1 MSLAAPVENTT
12 WKDGPL
18 SKRLLRAF
26 TDESAGEPA
35 DRPPFW
41 FLRQAGR
48 YLPEYQ
54 RLRRGTPDFLSFCY
68 TPELCIEAALQPLR
82 RYRMDAAILFSDIL
96 IIPDALGRSVRFVE
110 GQGPVLEPL
119 RLGDEIP
126 SLDAGRLDARLSP
139 VYAAVSGLARA
150 IPTETALIGF
160 AGAPWTLA
168 LYMIEGQGG
177 TGGERAR
184 AWAWRE
190 PDSFAR
196 LMSVLV
202 DAVSH
207 CLCRQIDHGAEV
219 VQLFDSW
226 AGLLPETQFRDLVIA
241 PTAAIVTR
249 LKAHAPGVPV
259 IGFPR
264 ACGILYEE
272 YARQTGV
279 DAVGLDAGVP
289 AEWAARVLKPGCTLQ
304 GNLDN
309 LLAVAGGAALEAET
323 RRILRVLGP
332 NRFIFNLGHGVLPDT
347 PPEHIERIA
356 ELVRTASP

>member
-1 MSLAAPVENTT
+1 MSAAATVENATR
-12 WKDGPL
+12 KDDPL

-26 TDESAGEPA
+26 TDEPA

-54 RLRRGTPDFLSFCY
+54 RLRRESPNFLSFCY
-68 TPELCIEAALQPLR
+68 TPALCIEAAMQPLR

-96 IIPDALGRSVRFVE
+96 VVPDALGRSVRFVE

-119 RLGDEIP
+119 RHADEIP
-126 SLDAGRLDARLSP
+126 VLDITRLDERLDP
-139 VYAAVSGLARA
+139 VYAAVSGLAKA
-150 IPTETALIGF
+150 IPGETGLIGF

-177 TGGERAR
+177 TAGERAR

-190 PDSFAR
+190 PESFGR

-202 DAVSH
+202 DAIAH

-226 AGLLPETQFRDLVIA
+226 AGLLAETQFRGLVIA
-241 PTAAIVTR
+241 PTAAIVSR
-249 LKAHAPGVPV
+249 LKAHAPEVPI

-264 ACGILYEE
+264 AAGILYQTYVRE
-272 YARQTGV
+272 TGV

-289 AEWAARVLKPGCTLQ
+289 AEWAASALKPGCTLQ

-309 LLAVAGGAALEAET
+309 LLAVAGGDALEAET
-323 RRILRVLGP
+323 QRILSILGP
-332 NRFIFNLGHGVLPDT
+332 DRFIFNLGHGVLPDT
-347 PPEHIERIA
+347 PPEHIGRIA
-356 ELVRTASP
+356 ELVRTWVRP

>member
-1 MSLAAPVENTT
+1 M
-12 WKDGPL
+12 

-26 TDESAGEPA
+26 TDEPV

-54 RLRRGTPDFLSFCY
+54 QLRRGTPNFLTFCY
-68 TPELCIEAALQPLR
+68 TPELCIEAVMQPLR
-82 RYRMDAAILFSDIL
+82 RYGMDAAILFSDIL
-96 IIPDALGRSVRFVE
+96 VIPDALGRSVRFVE

-119 RLGDEIP
+119 RRADEIP
-126 SLDAGRLDARLSP
+126 AFDRSQLDERLAP
-139 VYAAVSGLARA
+139 VYAAVAGLFRTLPA
-150 IPTETALIGF
+150 ETTLIGF

-177 TGGERAR
+177 TAGERAR

-190 PDSFAR
+190 PDTFGR
-196 LMSVLV
+196 LVSVLV

-226 AGLLPETQFRDLVIA
+226 AGLLPETQFRNLVIA
-241 PTAAIVTR
+241 PTAAIVRR
-249 LKAHAPGVPV
+249 LKKHAPRVSI

-264 ACGILYEE
+264 AAGVLYEA
-272 YARQTGV
+272 YAHETGV

-289 AEWAARVLKPGCTLQ
+289 AEWAATVLKPGCTLQ

-309 LLAVAGGAALEAET
+309 LLAVAGGEALEAET
-323 RRILRVLGP
+323 RRILRTLGP
-332 NRFIFNLGHGVLPDT
+332 DRFIFNLGHGVLPDT
-347 PPEHIERIA
+347 PPEHIACIA
-356 ELVRTASP
+356 DLVRGWARQ

>member
-1 MSLAAPVENTT
+1 MSATARVENATR
-12 WKDGPL
+12 KDDPL

-26 TDESAGEPA
+26 TDEQAE
-35 DRPPFW
+35 RPPFW

-54 RLRRGTPDFLSFCY
+54 KLRRGTPDFLSFCY
-68 TPELCIEAALQPLR
+68 TPELCVEAALQPLR
-82 RYRMDAAILFSDIL
+82 RYHMDAAILFSDIL

-119 RLGDEIP
+119 RRAEEIEG
-126 SLDAGRLDARLSP
+126 LDVRRLDDRLAP
-139 VYAAVSGLARA
+139 VYDAVAGLAGA
-150 IPTETALIGF
+150 IPAETGLIGF

-168 LYMIEGQGG
+168 IYMIEGHGG

-196 LMSVLV
+196 LIAVLAE
-202 DAVSH
+202 AVAH
-207 CLCRQIDHGAEV
+207 VLCRQIDHGAEV

-226 AGLLPETQFRDLVIA
+226 AGLLAETQFRELVIA
-241 PTAAIVTR
+241 PTAAIVAR
-249 LKAHAPGVPV
+249 LKAHAPQVPV

-264 ACGILYEE
+264 AAGVLYVA
-272 YARQTGV
+272 YARETGV
-279 DAVGLDAGVP
+279 AAVGLDAGVP
-289 AEWAARVLKPGCTLQ
+289 AEWAKAVLKPRCSLQ

-309 LLAVAGGAALEAET
+309 LLAVAGGPALEAET
-323 RRILRVLGP
+323 RRILATLGP
-332 NRFIFNLGHGVLPDT
+332 DRFIFNLGHGVLPDT
-347 PPEHIERIA
+347 PPEYVARIA
-356 ELVRTASP
+356 EVVRGWRAS